1 MIYNELKQHGT
12 ENFPVEFY
20 HIEKEHPKYEMAYHW
35 HSEIELVRI
44 LRGVLNMT
52 LDNREQTVCA
62 GDCVFINSET
72 VHGASPQDCVYECVV
87 FNPQYL
93 IINESECKSFVDG
106 IINHTVYI
114 NEVFFKDDLQYINI
128 LNELFEAIKN
138 RLPGYTLTVTGRL
151 YELFGLIK
159 ARENYSEN
167 PSINSA
173 QHNEKNVIMLK
184 KALAYI
190 RANYDSQVSLSD
202 IASAA
207 GISPKYLCTFFKD
220 MTGQTPFEYLN
231 VYRIERAARKLINSD
246 LPITQIAFSCGF
258 NDLSY
263 FIKTFKKVKNVTP
276 RNFRKKMEAQ

>member
-20 HIEKEHPKYEMAYHW
+20 HIDSDHPKYEMAFHW
-35 HSEIELVRI
+35 HSEFEIVRI
-44 LRGVLNMT
+44 LQGSLRIS
-52 LDNREQTVCA
+52 LDNHEHIMLE

-72 VHGASPQDCVYECVV
+72 VHGASPQDCIYECIV

-93 IINESECKSFVDG
+93 SINESDCKSFIDG
-106 IINHTVYI
+106 LLNRTIYI
-114 NEVFFKDDLQYINI
+114 NEIFFYDDVQYTHII
-128 LNELFEAIKN
+128 SSLFDAIKN
-138 RLPGYTLTVTGRL
+138 RLSGYTLTVTGCL
-151 YELFGLIK
+151 YELFGLVR
-159 ARENYSEN
+159 ARGNYSEN
-167 PSINSA
+167 PFINSIH
-173 QHNEKNVIMLK
+173 HNEKNVIMLK

-190 RANYDSQVSLSD
+190 RTSYDSQISLAD
-202 IASAA
+202 IADAA

-231 VYRIERAARKLINSD
+231 AYRIERAARKLINSD

-263 FIKTFKKVKNVTP
+263 FIKTFKKIKNVTP
-276 RNFRKKMEAQ
+276 RNFRKKREQ

>member
-20 HIEKEHPKYEMAYHW
+20 HIDKNHPKYEMAYHW
-35 HSEIELVRI
+35 HSEVEIVRI
-44 LRGVLNMT
+44 LYGSLKMT
-52 LDNREQTVCA
+52 LDNKEHNLHV

-72 VHGASPQDCVYECVV
+72 VHGALPQDCIYECIV

-93 IINESECKSFVDG
+93 SINESDGKSFIDG

-114 NEVFFKDDLQYINI
+114 NEIFFSYDTQYMSI
-128 LNELFEAIKN
+128 LNQLFDSIKMHC
-138 RLPGYTLTVTGRL
+138 PGYTLTVTGML
-151 YELFGLIK
+151 YELLGLIK
-159 ARENYSEN
+159 SKGNYSEN
-167 PSINSA
+167 LSINSI

-190 RANYDSQVSLSD
+190 RANYDTQISLCD
-202 IASAA
+202 IAEAA

-220 MTGQTPFEYLN
+220 MTGKTPFEYLN
-231 VYRIERAARKLINSD
+231 IYRIERAARKLINSD
-246 LPITQIAFSCGF
+246 LSITQIAFSCGF

-276 RNFRKKMEAQ
+276 KNFRKKMEQ